1 MGILMNYRPLLLALS
16 LAACSR
22 AADQSRKAD
31 SARADSAAK
40 AMADMPGMAA
50 TAPGETT
57 KPPGDSGTARSSR
70 EVLLT
75 REQIQHGKV
84 RWAPAATGFAKDL
97 AVVPGQLVPNEDR
110 SARLGAPAGG
120 RVLTVHVRPGDRVA
134 AGQALVTMQSPEAGA
149 AQSDV
154 AKATAEVTSRRAQ
167 SAYARSARERAQR
180 LLDLKA
186 IPRQDYERAV
196 ADDELAQSALTQ
208 AQAELRRALSTAEQ
222 LGAEIGAEAVSGHLV
237 LRSPLAGAVLERTA
251 MPGAVV
257 EAGMP
262 LIVIAD
268 PSSLWLSIS
277 APEKMAALFH
287 RGATLRFAVPAFPA
301 DTFAARV
308 DAVAA
313 GLSPDTRT
321 LAVRAAVSGSAGKL
335 KPQMLASVF
344 VEGNATIP
352 AVVVPEGA
360 VQLLDGKSVVFIA
373 IPDGKGGARFVA
385 REVVA
390 GSRGAGQA
398 AITTGLSPGDLVV
411 IEGAL
416 AVKAQL
422 KKGGMPMV
430 M

>member
-1 MGILMNYRPLLLALS
+1 MCVSHHYRPFLLALT
-16 LAACSR
+16 LVACSR
-22 AADQSRKAD
+22 DGDQAKKAD
-31 SARADSAAK
+31 VAARTDSATK
-40 AMADMPGMAA
+40 AMRDMPGMASTGA
-50 TAPGETT
+50 RDSANPSADSAPRAGR
-57 KPPGDSGTARSSR
+57 DVA
-70 EVLLT
+70 LT

-84 RWAPAATGFAKDL
+84 RWIPAATGFAAEI

-120 RVLTVHVRPGDRVA
+120 RVLTVHVRPGDRVI
-134 AGQALVTMQSPEAGA
+134 AGRALVTMQSPEAGA

-196 ADDELAQSALTQ
+196 ADDEAAQAAL
-208 AQAELRRALSTAEQ
+208 AQAESERRRALSTAEQ
-222 LGAEIGAEAVSGHLV
+222 LGAEVGAASVSGHLV
-237 LRSPLAGAVLERTA
+237 LRSPVVGVVLERTA
-251 MPGAVV
+251 VPGAVV

-262 LIVIAD
+262 LVVIAD
-268 PSSLWLSIS
+268 PSSLWLAIS
-277 APEKMAALFH
+277 APEKMAAFFR
-287 RGATLRFAVPAFPA
+287 RGVSLRFAVPAFPA

-313 GLSPDTRT
+313 GLSADTRT
-321 LAVRAAVSGSAGKL
+321 LAVRAVVAGSAGRL
-335 KPQMLASVF
+335 KPQMLASVL
-344 VEGNATIP
+344 VEGKATIP
-352 AVVVPEGA
+352 AVVVSEGA
-360 VQLLDGKSVVFIA
+360 VQLLDGKPVVFIA

-385 REVVA
+385 RDIVV
-390 GSRGAGQA
+390 GSRGGGQA
-398 AITTGLSPGDLVV
+398 AITTGLAPGDLVV

-422 KKGGMPMV
+422 KKGAMPMV